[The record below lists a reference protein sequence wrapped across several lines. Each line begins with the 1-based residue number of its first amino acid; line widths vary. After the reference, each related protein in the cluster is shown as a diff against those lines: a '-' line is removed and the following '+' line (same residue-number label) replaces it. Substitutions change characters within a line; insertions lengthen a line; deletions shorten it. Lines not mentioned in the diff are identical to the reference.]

1 MFITHS
7 LFQDILKK
15 GLHVALQTP
24 HTMKEDKN
32 ISIWKPS
39 FIHQRFSH
47 ILKETQ
53 NDFRVDSMYSET
65 EAVSS
70 RHKTHK
76 AKHKLMFE
84 IITIKLKY
92 QTF

>member
-1 MFITHS
+1 
-7 LFQDILKK
+7 
-15 GLHVALQTP
+15 
-24 HTMKEDKN
+24 MKEDKN

-47 ILKETQ
+47 ILKEKQ
-53 NDFRVDSMYSET
+53 NDFSVDSMYSET

-92 QTF
+92 PPFKFLSCSQKAEKMYHTDETFK

>member
-1 MFITHS
+1 
-7 LFQDILKK
+7 
-15 GLHVALQTP
+15 
-24 HTMKEDKN
+24 MKDK
-32 ISIWKPS
+32 
-39 FIHQRFSH
+39 
-47 ILKETQ
+47 Q
-53 NDFRVDSMYSET
+53 NDFRVDSMRT

-92 QTF
+92 PTF